1 MKNWIYIIYIG
12 LMGFMASSCQS
23 SLEEEAQL
31 LPGKVQISFT
41 IALNDIN
48 SRASRGSWEDNEN
61 VPESVVGSVNE
72 NQIDLTSED
81 GLQVFVYDMDGTR
94 LGEVTDKDVYK
105 VSENIYKFNGKLEIA
120 GLTSETLACRLMV
133 YANCVSSQE
142 TFGYNVQ
149 YIPMWGVKAT
159 TLQLVKGELAELAEP
174 VCLLRSMAK
183 VEVRLAEAIA
193 EEFDLTSVVVNKYN
207 ATGNVLPAYETLV
220 DTEDMDED
228 LVFNPNVS
236 PAANLAF
243 IEGSEDAFYI
253 YLPEYQNV
261 GEGALPA
268 SMTLMVDG
276 KEYTLEFKDY
286 AMDTPFNIVRN
297 HYYQYTITSVNT
309 VENVL
314 VTDLLYQSIPWT
326 DVNNGELPFN

>member
-23 SLEEEAQL
+23 SLEEEVQL
-31 LPGKVQISFT
+31 PPGKVQISFT

-48 SRASRGSWEDNEN
+48 SCASRGSWEDNEN
-61 VPESVVGSVNE
+61 VAESVVGSVYE
-72 NQIDLTSED
+72 NQIDLASAN
-81 GLQVFVYDMDGTR
+81 GLQVFVYDMNGIH

-105 VSENIYKFNGKLEIA
+105 VSENTYKFNGKLEIT
-120 GLTSETLACRLMV
+120 GLTSETLACWLMV
-133 YANCVSSQE
+133 YANCFNNT
-142 TFGYNVQ
+142 TFAHNVQ

-174 VCLLRSMAK
+174 VYLLRSMAK
-183 VEVRLAEAIA
+183 VEVKLADAIA
-193 EEFDLTSVVVNKYN
+193 EEFDVTSVVVNKYN
-207 ATGNVLPAYETLV
+207 TTGNVLPAYTTLT
-220 DTEDMDED
+220 DTEDMDEE
-228 LVFNPNVS
+228 LVFNPNAS
-236 PAANLAF
+236 LAENKAF

>member
-1 MKNWIYIIYIG
+1 MKNWMYIIYIG
-12 LMGFMASSCQS
+12 LIGCLVSSCHS
-23 SLEEEAQL
+23 SEDE
-31 LPGKVQISFT
+31 PKIPSGKVQISFT

-61 VPESVVGSVNE
+61 VAESVVGSVYE
-72 NQIDLTSED
+72 NQIDLVSAN
-81 GLQVFVYDMDGTR
+81 GLQVFVYDMDGTC

-105 VSENIYKFNGKLEIA
+105 VSENTYKFNGKLEIT
-120 GLTSETLACRLMV
+120 GLTSETLACRLIV
-133 YANCVSSQE
+133 YANCISSQE

-174 VCLLRSMAK
+174 IYLLRSMAK
-183 VEVRLAEAIA
+183 VEVKLHAGIA
-193 EEFDLTSVVVNKYN
+193 EEFDVTSVVVNKYN
-207 ATGNVLPAYETLV
+207 TMGNVLPAYTTLT
-220 DTEDMDED
+220 DTEDMDEG
-228 LVFNPNVS
+228 LVFNPNAS
-236 PAANLAF
+236 PAENLAF
-243 IEGSEDAFYI
+243 VEGSEDVFYI

-261 GEGALPA
+261 GEGASPA

-286 AMDTPFNIVRN
+286 ATETPFNIVRN

-314 VTDLLYQSIPWT
+314 VTELLYQSMPWT
-326 DVNNGELPFN
+326 DVDNGELNFN